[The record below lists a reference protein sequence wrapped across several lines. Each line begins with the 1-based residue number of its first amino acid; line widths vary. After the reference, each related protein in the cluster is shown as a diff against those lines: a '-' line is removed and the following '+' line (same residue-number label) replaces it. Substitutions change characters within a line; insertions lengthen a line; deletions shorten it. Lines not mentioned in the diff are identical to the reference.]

1 MEDYFNQELI
11 NAVIIAA
18 CFWTATFIFTTA
30 SRVGSTNVYLTTGVL
45 IIIILLLIGLISS
58 WLALILSVGFHSV
71 LFVLF
76 VCFLIKIFIE
86 TKKKS
91 GS

>member
-11 NAVIIAA
+11 NAVIVAA
-18 CFWTATFIFTTA
+18 CFWIATFIFTTA
-30 SRVGSTNVYLTTGVL
+30 ADVGSTNVYLTTGVL
-45 IIIILLLIGLISS
+45 IIVVLLLIGLISS
-58 WLALILSVGFHSV
+58 WLTLILSVGFHSV

-76 VCFLIKIFIE
+76 VCFLIKILIE